1 MFRPKK
7 RVSRLKVIMIVI
19 AAVIL
24 LVLGMVSGVL
34 PFALNT
40 IRCGKLPVVAS
51 TFAASYSYKVPGD
64 PGYGPGL
71 FNDVFFCSKEEAER
85 VRFHHEPRLR

>member
-1 MFRPKK
+1 
-7 RVSRLKVIMIVI
+7 MIVI

-34 PFALNT
+34 PFAWNT

-51 TFAASYSYKVPGD
+51 TFAAFYSYKVPGD

-71 FNDVFFCSKEEAER
+71 FRYEFFCSKEEAER
-85 VRFHHEPRLR
+85 ARFHHDTSPF